1 MCNLLL
7 PIMPIFT
14 VHTCQSELESGMKSL
29 VLISLESQEER
40 ISSDFLSHL
49 QPIGNCCRPII
60 IIYLHLFE
68 NGLDVINLDLD
79 SVVSVI

>member
-1 MCNLLL
+1 
-7 PIMPIFT
+7 
-14 VHTCQSELESGMKSL
+14 MKSL

-49 QPIGNCCRPII
+49 QPIGNCCII

-79 SVVSVI
+79 SVVSVV